1 MPLPLLLFAAF
12 VVVPLIELYI
22 IIQVGEGIGVLPTV
36 LILLVVSVGGAWLVR
51 REGARAWQALKGALR
66 SGRLPSREV
75 TDAALVL
82 VGGTLLLTPG
92 FLTDALGL
100 FLVVPLTRP
109 LARRALRWVIARRV
123 TTRGQRR

>member
-1 MPLPLLLFAAF
+1 VPLLLFAAF
-12 VVVPLIELYI
+12 VVVPLIELYA
-22 IIQVGEGIGVLPTV
+22 IIQVGQGIGVLPTV
-36 LILLVVSVGGAWLVR
+36 LILLAISLAGAWLVR
-51 REGARAWQALKGALR
+51 REGARAWQALKNALR

-109 LARRALRWVIARRV
+109 LARRALGWMIARRMA
-123 TTRGQRR
+123 TRGQRR

>member
-1 MPLPLLLFAAF
+1 MPLLLFAAF
-12 VVVPLIELYI
+12 VVVPLIELYA
-22 IIQVGEGIGVLPTV
+22 IIQVGQGIGVLPTV
-36 LILLVVSVGGAWLVR
+36 LILLAISLAGAWLVR
-51 REGARAWQALKGALR
+51 REGARAWQALKNALR

-109 LARRALRWVIARRV
+109 LARRALGWMIARRMA
-123 TTRGQRR
+123 TRGQRR

>member
-1 MPLPLLLFAAF
+1 MPLLLFAAF

-22 IIQVGEGIGVLPTV
+22 IIQVGQGIGVLPTV
-36 LILLVVSVGGAWLVR
+36 LILLAVSLAGAWLVR

-75 TDAALVL
+75 SDAALVL

-92 FLTDALGL
+92 FITDALGL
-100 FLVVPLTRP
+100 FFVVPLTRP
-109 LARRALRWVIARRV
+109 LARRGLGWVIARRV
-123 TTRGQRR
+123 ARRGQRR

>member
-1 MPLPLLLFAAF
+1 MPLLLFAAF
-12 VVVPLIELYI
+12 VVVPLIELYA
-22 IIQVGEGIGVLPTV
+22 IIQVGQGIGVLPTV
-36 LILLVVSVGGAWLVR
+36 LILLAISLAGAWLVR
-51 REGARAWQALKGALR
+51 REGARAWQALKNALR

-109 LARRALRWVIARRV
+109 LARRALGWMIARRMA
-123 TTRGQRR
+123 TRDQRR